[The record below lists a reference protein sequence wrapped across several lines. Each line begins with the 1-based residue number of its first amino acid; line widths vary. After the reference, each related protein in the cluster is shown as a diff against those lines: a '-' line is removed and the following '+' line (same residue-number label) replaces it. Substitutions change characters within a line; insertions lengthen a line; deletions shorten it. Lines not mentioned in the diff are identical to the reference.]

1 MIILVPVNSISIV
14 CNNNTSLS
22 ALPVNN
28 ILPCLKIGVE
38 EFKLS
43 LPLLVSLRNPVLKA
57 RHLNA
62 IEALTGTG
70 R

>member
-1 MIILVPVNSISIV
+1 MRFLKSKSCDITPHIIA
-14 CNNNTSLS
+14 

-38 EFKLS
+38 EFKQS

-57 RHLNA
+57 RHLTA
-62 IEALTGTG
+62 IEQLTGYK
-70 R
+70 